1 MVLALSD
8 LEATLGLVVIF
19 FVVFPVLVQGIL
31 AFIAAQVL
39 GEKAENEEYAAQ
51 HRTPGTPR

>member
-8 LEATLGLVVIF
+8 TEATLGLVVIF

-31 AFIAAQVL
+31 AFIAGQVL

>member
-8 LEATLGLVVIF
+8 TEATLGLVVVF

-31 AFIAAQVL
+31 AFVAAQVL
-39 GEKAENEEYAAQ
+39 GEKAEREEYAAQ